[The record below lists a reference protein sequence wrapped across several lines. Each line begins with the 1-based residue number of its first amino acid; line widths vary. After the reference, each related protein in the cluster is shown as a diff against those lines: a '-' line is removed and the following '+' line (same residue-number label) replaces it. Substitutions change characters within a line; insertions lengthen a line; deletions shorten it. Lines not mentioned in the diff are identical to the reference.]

1 MIGIIIKMTKNNL
14 NGSITHQMKL
24 RIIFNF
30 FKIVLR
36 IIVYKSNDANYNC
49 L

>member
-1 MIGIIIKMTKNNL
+1 MIGVIIKRTKNNL

-24 RIIFNF
+24 RIVFKF
-30 FKIVLR
+30 FKIR